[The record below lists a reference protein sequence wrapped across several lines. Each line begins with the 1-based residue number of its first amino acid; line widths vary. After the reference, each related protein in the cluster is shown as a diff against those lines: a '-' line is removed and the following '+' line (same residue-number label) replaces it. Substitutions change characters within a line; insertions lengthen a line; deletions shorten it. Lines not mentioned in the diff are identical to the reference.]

1 MNFEGAECV
10 GEISGNLFFFFFLFS
25 DNIAVVAVGPQAA
38 YW

>member
-10 GEISGNLFFFFFLFS
+10 GEISGNLFLFLFS

>member
-10 GEISGNLFFFFFLFS
+10 GEISGNLLFLFS